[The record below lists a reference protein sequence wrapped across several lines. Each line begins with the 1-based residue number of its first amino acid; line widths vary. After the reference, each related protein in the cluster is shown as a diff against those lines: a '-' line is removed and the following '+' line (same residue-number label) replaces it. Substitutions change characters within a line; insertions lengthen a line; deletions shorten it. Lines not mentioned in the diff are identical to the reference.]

1 VAYRSTALNL
11 KAGVLRYALLAT
23 AACVATAAHAQA
35 APDTQSSTVEEIV
48 VTAQKREQSLQDVP
62 ISVTALTGQALV
74 ANRIQNVNDL
84 NAVAPNLTVRPAAG
98 GVALPSFSL
107 RGVQSYGV
115 ALGSDKEVSVYLDGV
130 YIGSATGSIFDIADL
145 ERIEVLK
152 GPQGTLFGRNAT
164 AGAISI
170 ITKNPSGRFGVH
182 QELTGGN
189 YGQFRSRTSVNLP
202 AWGPISAAVNFTHS
216 QRRGDIENLGAG
228 TVWNY
233 TAVGQGLVT
242 SPKWLGDKNTNA
254 AGASVRFEP
263 NDRFNMLYKFDWTED
278 HGTPE
283 GVGQLAL
290 SPAALGGLPGAY
302 VAAVLANQPNP
313 GILTPISPERPDAV
327 NNAFTTQNYNKAFG
341 HNVTA
346 QFHFNDHV
354 SVKNILAYRSTSS
367 NSTYPVGGYDGLI
380 FPQAAVPALA
390 NLTAAQMG
398 LPASLVPVIQQALQP
413 LVGSPWLLYDTT
425 TQILTKQWS
434 EELQLNV
441 DTRYLTLTSGLLH
454 YHANTTSFNGWSKAP
469 NALFFKPLPGRVIP
483 ANGLAP
489 SIVTQ
494 NSNAFYTQAEVH
506 VTRQVDVLG
515 GYRITKDEKNA
526 SFTAP
531 GVLSVSEYSNA
542 RPSYML
548 GVNYKPNSDTLLYTK
563 YSTAYMSGGNSF
575 GLAYEPETA
584 ASWEGGVK
592 ADWLDRRVRT
602 NLSLFTV
609 KYVNLQTATSGSLL
623 TPPRNELPVV
633 LVNSG
638 DLRAKGFEFEGT
650 LLPMKGLT
658 FNAGV
663 GYTDAQYLKVNPIIG
678 TLDNTKPL
686 YRPKWT
692 ANLSG
697 QYDTAPVHGSAN
709 LSFRLDAAFRSSE
722 LLARTAPQLQNAV
735 TSPARWTVNSRVA
748 LMHLPVQAGTAQV
761 ALWTRNLLDAKT
773 PEFVTGLGFANGASY
788 LPARTFGVDVTYDF

>member
-1 VAYRSTALNL
+1 LTL
-11 KAGVLRYALLAT
+11 KAGALRCALFAT
-23 AACVATAAHAQA
+23 AAFVATASQAQT

-84 NAVAPNLTVRPAAG
+84 NAVAPNLTVRPSAG
-98 GVALPSFSL
+98 GVSLPSFTL

-115 ALGSDKEVSVYLDGV
+115 VVGSDKEVSVYLDGV
-130 YIGSATGSIFDIADL
+130 YIGSSTGSIFDIADL

-164 AGAISI
+164 AGAINI
-170 ITKNPSGRFGVH
+170 ITQNPTGQFGVH

-189 YGQFRSRTSVNLP
+189 YGQFRSRTRVNLP

-216 QRRGDIENLGAG
+216 QRRGDIENIGAG
-228 TVWNY
+228 TVWDY
-233 TAVGQGLVT
+233 TAVGQGKIT
-242 SPKWLGDKNTNA
+242 SPKWLGDKNTNS

-263 NDRFNMLYKFDWTED
+263 NDRFNVLYKFDWTED
-278 HGTPE
+278 HGSPE
-283 GVGQLAL
+283 GVGQLGL
-290 SPAALGGLPGAY
+290 NPAALGPGSLAGAY
-302 VAAVLANQPNP
+302 VSAVLANQPNP
-313 GILTPISPERPDAV
+313 ALLTQISRERPDAV
-327 NNAFTTQNYNKAFG
+327 NNAFTSQNYNRVFG

-346 QFHFNDHV
+346 QFRFNDQV
-354 SVKNILAYRSTSS
+354 SLKNILAYRSSS
-367 NSTYPVGGYDGLI
+367 SASAYPVGGYDGLVL
-380 FPQAAVPALA
+380 PQAAVPALA
-390 NLTAAQMG
+390 NLTVAQLG
-398 LPASLVPVIQQALQP
+398 LPASFAPLVQQALQP
-413 LVGSPWLLYDTT
+413 MVGQPWLLYDTT
-425 TQILTKQWS
+425 SQDISKQWS

-441 DTRYLTLTSGLLH
+441 DTRWVTLTSGLLH
-454 YHANTTSFNGWSKAP
+454 YHANSSHNGWSGAP
-469 NALFFKPLPGRVIP
+469 NALIFQPLPGGVIP
-483 ANGLAP
+483 NSGLAP
-489 SIVTQ
+489 STVIQ

-506 VTRQVDVLG
+506 ATRQLDVVA
-515 GYRITKDEKNA
+515 GYRITKDEKHS

-531 GVLSVSEYSNA
+531 GVVSVSDYSNA
-542 RPSYML
+542 RPSYLL
-548 GVNYKPNSDTLLYTK
+548 GLNYKPNSDTLLYAK

-592 ADWLDRRVRT
+592 ADWLDHRLRT

-623 TPPRNELPVV
+623 TPPRNELPVI

-638 DLRAKGFEFEGT
+638 TLRAKGFEFEGT

-658 FNAGV
+658 FQAGL
-663 GYTDAQYLKVNPIIG
+663 GYTDAQYLSVNPVVG
-678 TLDNTKPL
+678 TLADYKPV

-697 QYDTAPVHGSAN
+697 QYDTAPVYGPAN

-722 LLARTAPQLQNAV
+722 LLAKQIPPLEDVV
-735 TSPARWTVNSRVA
+735 TSPARWTVNGRVA
-748 LMHLPVQAGTAQV
+748 LMHLPVQSGTAQV
-761 ALWTRNLLDAKT
+761 ALWTRNLLDVKT

-788 LPARTFGVDVTYDF
+788 LPARTFGVDVTFDF